1 MGPRN
6 MSKLKVKQIS
16 LANTLKNHRPDAQI
30 GYISTARSGAE
41 LSVIT
46 IGSQP
51 KIETHLDYLI
61 ILGNVKDGGRGGD
74 AHW

>member
-30 GYISTARSGAE
+30 GYISTAESGVE

-61 ILGNVKDGGRGGD
+61 SLGNVKNGGRGGG